1 MNATMTPQTTVR
13 QAAEICGVTAKTVMR
28 WMKSGVLRA
37 VVVGGRYRTTEAWI
51 AASFRPAAKNPPELP
66 PKDRR
71 NDETDYAQAQRN
83 LEARFKL
90 QVSRPE
96 VRAR

>member
-1 MNATMTPQTTVR
+1 MNAAMTPQTTVR
-13 QAAEICGVTAKTVMR
+13 QAAEICGVTEKTVMR
-28 WMKSGVLRA
+28 WMKSGLLCA
-37 VVVGGRYRTTEAWI
+37 VMVGGRYRTTEAWI
-51 AASFRPAAKNPPELP
+51 AASFRPAAKNPPEAP
-66 PKDRR
+66 SKDRK
-71 NDETDYAQAQRN
+71 DDQTDYAQAQRN